1 MPEMYS
7 PGSDEEA
14 SLVLDHM
21 SLAWAEH
28 KEALLWLMEQLMAG
42 KVQNRAT
49 PAKAKSVIRNA

>member
-14 SLVLDHM
+14 VLVLDYM

-28 KEALLWLMEQLMAG
+28 KEALVWLMGQLMAG
-42 KVQNRAT
+42 A
-49 PAKAKSVIRNA
+49 ALKAKPARTGKRLQ